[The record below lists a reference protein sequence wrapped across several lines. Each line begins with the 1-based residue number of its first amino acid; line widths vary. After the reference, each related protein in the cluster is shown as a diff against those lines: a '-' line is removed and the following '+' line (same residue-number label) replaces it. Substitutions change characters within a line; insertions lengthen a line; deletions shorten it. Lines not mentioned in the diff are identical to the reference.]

1 MLNKLPISSRLT
13 LFLPVLLLTLG
24 FTVWFG
30 LSNLQKN
37 LLDDRQES
45 LKSMVELAVSIADTW
60 HEKEKAGV
68 LTADQAQ
75 QAAAADIGNLRYA
88 GNNYFFVQRYDGTTL
103 VHMQRDFIG
112 KNRIDAVDVDGV
124 PTVRRQIE
132 AAQRGGG
139 YVNYRTARGGTL
151 DDKSLMAKLS
161 YIQPYAP
168 WQWAIGTGIYV
179 GDVDAIYRQQMLIS
193 VGLGVVVLA
202 IGGAIAYAIARSI
215 GRPLLLITR
224 RMTELAN
231 GDLAIAV
238 PFLDDRH
245 EMGRLASALEI
256 FKTNRLEADRL
267 AALQQAE
274 QAAKLLRHDQIE
286 RLIADFQQRT
296 ARAVTAVVGASV
308 KVQSHAGS
316 LAAMATQ
323 SLAKV
328 ATVNDAASDTTGNV
342 ETIAGAAEEL
352 SAAVA
357 EVNHQI
363 IRSTDTAERAVAEAD
378 RTSTAM
384 HSLAEATQRIGA
396 IVQVINGI
404 AAQTNLL
411 ALNATIEAARAG
423 EAGKGF
429 AVVASE
435 VKALATQTT
444 GATEEIQTQIA
455 GIQSETARVV
465 DAIASISSTV
475 KDMRGIATGIASA
488 MDEQGATTQEIA
500 RSINQAASGTRDVS
514 ANISGIAE
522 AAETSSAAAV
532 ELHGASDDLRRE
544 ATTLDSEMADF
555 FGRIRAL

>member
-1 MLNKLPISSRLT
+1 MLTALPISSRLM

-30 LSNLQKN
+30 LSNLQQN
-37 LLDDRQES
+37 LLADRRDS
-45 LKSMVELAVSIADTW
+45 LKSMVQVAVSIVDSW
-60 HEKEKAGV
+60 HEKEKSGA
-68 LTADQAQ
+68 LSTAQAQ
-75 QAAAADIGNLRYA
+75 QGAATELGGLRYA
-88 GNNYFFVQRYDGTTL
+88 DDNYFFVQRYDGTTV
-103 VHMQRDFIG
+103 VHIQQDFIG
-112 KNRIDAVDVDGV
+112 KNRIDATDVDGV
-124 PTVRRQIE
+124 PTVRMQIE
-132 AAQRGGG
+132 AAQRGGD
-139 YVNYRTARGGTL
+139 YVSYRTARSGTL
-151 DDKSLMAKLS
+151 DGTSRMAKLS
-161 YIQPYAP
+161 YVAPYPA
-168 WQWAIGTGIYV
+168 WQWAMGTGIYI
-179 GDVDAIYRQQMLIS
+179 GDIDAIYDQEMLMS
-193 VGLGVVVLA
+193 VGLGAVVLA
-202 IGGAIAYAIARSI
+202 IGGAIAFAIARSI
-215 GRPLLLITR
+215 GGPLLLITR

-231 GDLAIAV
+231 GDLAVTV
-238 PFLDDRH
+238 PFLNDRH
-245 EMGRLASALEI
+245 EIGRLASALEI
-256 FKTNRLEADRL
+256 FKTNRQEADRL
-267 AALQQAE
+267 AAQQRDE
-274 QAAKLLRHDQIE
+274 QEAKLLRHDQIE
-286 RLIADFQQRT
+286 RLIVDFQQRT

-328 ATVNDAASDTTGNV
+328 ATVNHAASDTTSNV

-363 IRSTDTAERAVAEAD
+363 IQSTDTAERAVAEAD
-378 RTSTAM
+378 RTSSAM

-455 GIQSETARVV
+455 GIQTETARVV
-465 DAIASISSTV
+465 EAIVSISSTV
-475 KDMRGIATGIASA
+475 KDMRGIAVGIASA

-544 ATTLDSEMADF
+544 ATTLDSEMTDF
-555 FGRIRAL
+555 FGQIRAL